1 MVWWHTHLINL
12 PNIPVQISANPR
24 MSEFSNYLEHPIT
37 IEGIEVSDNQ
47 TSANNRPKIVIT
59 RSLTSNSQTK

>member
-1 MVWWHTHLINL
+1 
-12 PNIPVQISANPR
+12 